1 MEDNLKLRFDTLVAR
16 DTEIDKEY
24 NYIMQNS
31 LHTIISAMKETSEDF
46 SNLFKE
52 IYFGGSFYDNLAV
65 GKLRHEFDLDIIYN
79 VPEKHL
85 RVAECDGN
93 FMPIVLADEQCD
105 KFQNILVGNKISA
118 EKMKNILK
126 TSADRALSSMNNRVR
141 LPNGVNVTV
150 TRRDKLPYTLKLKP
164 TSGKYKASVDIDLVP
179 ALKLP
184 TSKLPEKLNH
194 RLDQIMDATCK
205 KPVDDFLAIAMPIVH
220 KEKLE
225 VDFPRQAREILAG
238 KASAKM
244 AIRLLKHERNEK
256 GGPMEKIWSHA
267 IKMAALHE
275 VSKNPDS
282 EHWHERNLP
291 QRHMDIRN
299 ALQKYLKQGEMI
311 DIFFPKMNMMD
322 RIKNTNVKNQVAK
335 YLDRSSDKFQKTGRT
350 FKCASEQCNK
360 HFRSENG
367 SIQHFA
373 AKHQTIAS
381 ECEEK
386 SPKTVPCS
394 LNLCN
399 RQFRDR
405 RGSIQHS
412 VMAHKNEA
420 KEKDI
425 WRNFLSSQ
433 GKIPCSFCN
442 CSGGFVRGFNS
453 MAGYNAHAAA
463 MNH

>member
-1 MEDNLKLRFDTLVAR
+1 MV
-16 DTEIDKEY
+16 
-24 NYIMQNS
+24 
-31 LHTIISAMKETSEDF
+31 
-46 SNLFKE
+46 
-52 IYFGGSFYDNLAV
+52 
-65 GKLRHEFDLDIIYN
+65 RHEFDLDVLYN

-85 RVAECDGN
+85 RVVECEGN
-93 FMPIVLADEQCD
+93 FMPIEIADDQCD
-105 KFQNILVGNKISA
+105 KYQTILEGNKISA

-126 TSADRALSSMNNRVR
+126 TSADRALSSMNNQVR
-141 LPNGVNVTV
+141 LPNGVDVTV

-164 TSGKYKASVDIDLVP
+164 TSGKYKSSVDIDLVP

-184 TSKLPEKLNH
+184 TSKLPEKLHH
-194 RLDQIMDATCK
+194 RLQQTMDSICK
-205 KPVDDFLAIAMPIVH
+205 KPVDEFLAIAMPIVH
-220 KEKLE
+220 KDKMEI
-225 VDFPRQAREILAG
+225 DFPRQAREMLAG
-238 KASAKM
+238 KPSAKM

-291 QRHMDIRN
+291 ERHMDIRN
-299 ALQKYLKQGEMI
+299 ALQEYLKQGKMI

-322 RIKNTNVKNQVAK
+322 RIKNTNVKNQVSK
-335 YLDRSSDKFQKTGRT
+335 YLERSSDKFQQSGRI
-350 FKCASEQCNK
+350 FKCALEQCNK
-360 HFRSENG
+360 HFSSKDG
-367 SIQHFA
+367 SMQHFSV
-373 AKHQTIAS
+373 KHQTSAS
-381 ECEEK
+381 KSEDK
-386 SPKTVPCS
+386 SPRTVACP

-405 RGSIQHS
+405 YGSIQHS

-442 CSGGFVRGFNS
+442 CSGGFVRGFSS